1 MPSWPRTGWCTTTG
15 APPTSASM
23 YRAGALGP
31 QSPCRKCM
39 AALRRARTVCVREC
53 LCHGSRNARWP
64 RSRITRELRTH
75 VPNRWAGDG
84 DLRVCHRCVLLS
96 RRAYSWVS
104 LQGNTASRA
113 LRARGAGDRGGAV
126 RGAAAAADARRAAAG
141 LRHQRDALR
150 IPAHAARGA
159 APGRARAT
167 LPYPMRM
174 SHIACAMVRNCF
186 LCGRACAGSS
196 RHCIHPALAGCWW
209 LLGACA
215 SERRG
220 LRCQPRPADPAAAGE
235 GARGLRARAQI
246 GEGRGAGPGRAGA
259 DPDVLHALRRQGA
272 GGVHDRARHHV
283 QDAALRHAHR
293 PGARG
298 GAAGPAALTAL
309 ALARLVY
316 SVWAR
321 TPTRRAHRRCRPA
334 SPPALAPLQGLS
346 SVCV

>member
-15 APPTSASM
+15 APPTSASR

-174 SHIACAMVRNCF
+174 SHIAARWCEIAFYVGGPV
-186 LCGRACAGSS
+186 L
-196 RHCIHPALAGCWW
+196 
-209 LLGACA
+209 
-215 SERRG
+215 
-220 LRCQPRPADPAAAGE
+220 AAAGTAYTRRWPAAGGCWE
-235 GARGLRARAQI
+235 LARASAAAC
-246 GEGRGAGPGRAGA
+246 GASPGRQTQQQLERGRAGC
-259 DPDVLHALRRQGA
+259 VQG
-272 GGVHDRARHHV
+272 HK
-283 QDAALRHAHR
+283 
-293 PGARG
+293 
-298 GAAGPAALTAL
+298 
-309 ALARLVY
+309 
-316 SVWAR
+316 
-321 TPTRRAHRRCRPA
+321 
-334 SPPALAPLQGLS
+334 
-346 SVCV
+346 

>member
-1 MPSWPRTGWCTTTG
+1 
-15 APPTSASM
+15 
-23 YRAGALGP
+23 
-31 QSPCRKCM
+31 
-39 AALRRARTVCVREC
+39 
-53 LCHGSRNARWP
+53 
-64 RSRITRELRTH
+64 
-75 VPNRWAGDG
+75 
-84 DLRVCHRCVLLS
+84 
-96 RRAYSWVS
+96 
-104 LQGNTASRA
+104 
-113 LRARGAGDRGGAV
+113 
-126 RGAAAAADARRAAAG
+126 
-141 LRHQRDALR
+141 
-150 IPAHAARGA
+150 
-159 APGRARAT
+159 
-167 LPYPMRM
+167 MRM

-298 GAAGPAALTAL
+298 GAAGPASPHSAGTGKACLQCMGTHTDQARASALPARQPSSAGTA
-309 ALARLVY
+309 ARLVQCVCLTLLRRL
-316 SVWAR
+316 SSSA
-321 TPTRRAHRRCRPA
+321 TRRGRNQVLCPA
-334 SPPALAPLQGLS
+334 
-346 SVCV
+346 